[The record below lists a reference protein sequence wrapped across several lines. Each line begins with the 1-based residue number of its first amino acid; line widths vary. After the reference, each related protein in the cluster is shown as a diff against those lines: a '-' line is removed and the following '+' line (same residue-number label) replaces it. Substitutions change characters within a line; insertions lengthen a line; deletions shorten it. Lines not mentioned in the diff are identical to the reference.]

1 MEAPIGP
8 PATLTCELG
17 QARKGATAAGV
28 VCAGMWLVGASTHL
42 AFEKYL
48 SLSKRYILIHS
59 LQCSSILLFCFF
71 IASNNKYS
79 VIIFKLPNYQ
89 TTKLPNYQTTKL
101 PNYQTTHIFRPV
113 SVQALFNLSVMC
125 DSNTM

>member
-42 AFEKYL
+42 KFIKSPFYQ
-48 SLSKRYILIHS
+48 IVNLI
-59 LQCSSILLFCFF
+59 ITF
-71 IASNNKYS
+71 YS
-79 VIIFKLPNYQ
+79 V
-89 TTKLPNYQTTKL
+89 
-101 PNYQTTHIFRPV
+101 
-113 SVQALFNLSVMC
+113 VQY
-125 DSNTM
+125 

>member
-42 AFEKYL
+42 AF
-48 SLSKRYILIHS
+48 SKSH
-59 LQCSSILLFCFF
+59 F
-71 IASNNKYS
+71 
-79 VIIFKLPNYQ
+79 
-89 TTKLPNYQTTKL
+89 
-101 PNYQTTHIFRPV
+101 
-113 SVQALFNLSVMC
+113 
-125 DSNTM
+125 